1 MPAAGLRD
9 DFVKVEDLD
18 RLRQRLEEKRELMGA
33 TEGYGHPMRIEGDV
47 LEADHRAG
55 VGGVTVQQEST
66 LPNPERV
73 GVMRSAADVHDH
85 GIQRTDFCFDL
96 DLGKDDSCRRW
107 GSWAHLCFQDT
118 PRRTDGKAWAISPL
132 TPPPCQSVI
141 AGMESGSEDQPRLT
155 GAERGKLR
163 SLAQTLDPKVFV
175 GKAGVN
181 AGIANL
187 LAEAFRNADLV
198 KVRFTAEREEMDKQ
212 AQELA
217 KLTESE
223 VIGNVGRT
231 ATFFKLGA
239 DAE

>member
-1 MPAAGLRD
+1 MPAARLGD
-9 DFVKVEDLD
+9 DLGKVEDLD
-18 RLRQRLEEKRELMGA
+18 RLRQRLEEQGEPIRA
-33 TEGYGHPMRIEGDV
+33 AVRYHRPMRIERNV

-55 VGGVTVQQEST
+55 VGRIAIQQEGA
-66 LPNPERV
+66 LPDAEGI
-73 GVMRSAADVHDH
+73 GVVRRAPHMDDD
-85 GIQRTDFCFDL
+85 GIQRTDFRRDL
-96 DLGKDDSCRRW
+96 DVRKDGRRGRLGRR
-107 GSWAHLCFQDT
+107 AHRCLHDT
-118 PRRTDGKAWAISPL
+118 PERKDGKARPISPL

-187 LAEAFRNADLV
+187 LEEAFRNADLV

-223 VIGNVGRT
+223 VIGSVGRT

>member
-1 MPAAGLRD
+1 M
-9 DFVKVEDLD
+9 E
-18 RLRQRLEEKRELMGA
+18 Q
-33 TEGYGHPMRIEGDV
+33 I
-47 LEADHRAG
+47 
-55 VGGVTVQQEST
+55 
-66 LPNPERV
+66 V
-73 GVMRSAADVHDH
+73 GVSEAEYGDLFAHKESVVLQEHAAFKTPEASGQA
-85 GIQRTDFCFDL
+85 GI
-96 DLGKDDSCRRW
+96 G
-107 GSWAHLCFQDT
+107 
-118 PRRTDGKAWAISPL
+118 PISPL
-132 TPPPCQSVI
+132 TPLPRQSVI

-155 GAERGKLR
+155 GAERSKLR

-181 AGIANL
+181 TGIANL

-223 VIGNVGRT
+223 VIGTVGRT

-239 DAE
+239 DIE

>member
-1 MPAAGLRD
+1 M
-9 DFVKVEDLD
+9 
-18 RLRQRLEEKRELMGA
+18 
-33 TEGYGHPMRIEGDV
+33 
-47 LEADHRAG
+47 
-55 VGGVTVQQEST
+55 VQQERA
-66 LPNPERV
+66 LPDPQGM
-73 GVMRSAADVHDH
+73 GVTRSAADVHDY
-85 GIQRTDFCFDL
+85 GIQRTDFRRDL
-96 DLGKDDSCRRW
+96 DLRKNDTCRRW
-107 GSWAHLCFQDT
+107 GSWAHRSDHDAQ
-118 PRRTDGKAWAISPL
+118 RSTDGKAQPISPL

-223 VIGNVGRT
+223 VIGSVGRT

-239 DAE
+239 DIE

>member
-1 MPAAGLRD
+1 MHD
-9 DFVKVEDLD
+9 D
-18 RLRQRLEEKRELMGA
+18 R
-33 TEGYGHPMRIEGDV
+33 
-47 LEADHRAG
+47 
-55 VGGVTVQQEST
+55 
-66 LPNPERV
+66 
-73 GVMRSAADVHDH
+73 
-85 GIQRTDFCFDL
+85 IQRTDFRLDL
-96 DLGKDDSCRRW
+96 NLGKDDSCRRR
-107 GSWAHLCFQDT
+107 GSWAHRSNHHAQ
-118 PRRTDGKAWAISPL
+118 RSTDGKVQPISPL
-132 TPPPCQSVI
+132 TPLPRQSVI

-155 GAERGKLR
+155 GAERSKLR

-198 KVRFTAEREEMDKQ
+198 KVRFTSEREEMDKQ

-223 VIGNVGRT
+223 VIGTVGRT

-239 DAE
+239 EIE

>member
-1 MPAAGLRD
+1 MEQI
-9 DFVKVEDLD
+9 V
-18 RLRQRLEEKRELMGA
+18 
-33 TEGYGHPMRIEGDV
+33 
-47 LEADHRAG
+47 G
-55 VGGVTVQQEST
+55 VGEAEYGDLFAHKESVILQEH
-66 LPNPERV
+66 
-73 GVMRSAADVHDH
+73 AAFKTPDAYGQA
-85 GIQRTDFCFDL
+85 GI
-96 DLGKDDSCRRW
+96 G
-107 GSWAHLCFQDT
+107 
-118 PRRTDGKAWAISPL
+118 PISPL
-132 TPPPCQSVI
+132 TPLPRQSVI

-223 VIGNVGRT
+223 VIGTVGRT

-239 DAE
+239 DIE

>member
-1 MPAAGLRD
+1 
-9 DFVKVEDLD
+9 
-18 RLRQRLEEKRELMGA
+18 
-33 TEGYGHPMRIEGDV
+33 
-47 LEADHRAG
+47 
-55 VGGVTVQQEST
+55 
-66 LPNPERV
+66 
-73 GVMRSAADVHDH
+73 MRSTAHVHDDR
-85 GIQRTDFCFDL
+85 IQRADFHL
-96 DLGKDDSCRRW
+96 DLNLREDDKRRRM
-107 GSWAHLCFQDT
+107 GSWAHRSNHDAQ
-118 PRRTDGKAWAISPL
+118 RSTDGKAQPISPL
-132 TPPPCQSVI
+132 TPLPCQSVI

-198 KVRFTAEREEMDKQ
+198 KVRFTAEREAMDKQ
-212 AQELA
+212 SQELA

-223 VIGNVGRT
+223 VIGTVGRT
-231 ATFFKLGA
+231 ATFFKLGS

>member
-1 MPAAGLRD
+1 MKQVISVGETEHGHLFADEESVVLQEHAAFKSPGTHG
-9 DFVKVEDLD
+9 
-18 RLRQRLEEKRELMGA
+18 Q
-33 TEGYGHPMRIEGDV
+33 
-47 LEADHRAG
+47 AG
-55 VGGVTVQQEST
+55 SG
-66 LPNPERV
+66 P
-73 GVMRSAADVHDH
+73 
-85 GIQRTDFCFDL
+85 
-96 DLGKDDSCRRW
+96 
-107 GSWAHLCFQDT
+107 
-118 PRRTDGKAWAISPL
+118 ISPL
-132 TPPPCQSVI
+132 TPPPGQSVI

-187 LAEAFRNADLV
+187 LEEAFRNADLV

-223 VIGNVGRT
+223 VIGSVGRT
-231 ATFFKLGA
+231 ATFFKLGS

>member
-1 MPAAGLRD
+1 
-9 DFVKVEDLD
+9 
-18 RLRQRLEEKRELMGA
+18 
-33 TEGYGHPMRIEGDV
+33 
-47 LEADHRAG
+47 
-55 VGGVTVQQEST
+55 
-66 LPNPERV
+66 
-73 GVMRSAADVHDH
+73 
-85 GIQRTDFCFDL
+85 
-96 DLGKDDSCRRW
+96 
-107 GSWAHLCFQDT
+107 
-118 PRRTDGKAWAISPL
+118 
-132 TPPPCQSVI
+132 
-141 AGMESGSEDQPRLT
+141 MESGSEDQPHLT

-217 KLTESE
+217 KVTESE
-223 VIGNVGRT
+223 VIGSVGRT
-231 ATFFKLGA
+231 ATFFKLGS